1 MESFERLKRTMS
13 VSRPVASLRTQVVE
27 KLRQALI
34 DGQFAPGAR
43 LTERELCDLL
53 GVSRTL
59 VREALRQLEAE
70 GLIENAPYRGPTV
83 AAISA
88 EEAREL
94 YEIRAVLEGWAAQR
108 CAQYAT
114 DQDLKELV
122 GMLEQLSAAEQRG
135 QLSRMLDIVDAF
147 HEKLLQAAGNKML
160 TEYLQSLRGRLRRLR
175 SISLRQPGRAR
186 QSVEEK
192 YDLLA
197 ALKQRDGKKARK
209 AREQHVL
216 TAARIVVAAMT
227 AQSGSAES

>member
-1 MESFERLKRTMS
+1 MQSFDRLKRSMS
-13 VSRPVASLRTQVVE
+13 VARPVASLRTQVVE

-70 GLIENAPYRGPTV
+70 GLIENVPYRGPTV

-108 CAQYAT
+108 CAENAT
-114 DQDLKELV
+114 DKDLAELSAMV
-122 GMLEQLSAAEQRG
+122 DQLAAAEQRG
-135 QLSRMLDIVDAF
+135 QMQKVLDILDAF
-147 HEKLLQAAGNKML
+147 HEKLLQAAGNQML
-160 TEYLQSLRGRLRRLR
+160 TAYLQSLRSRLRRLR
-175 SISLRQPGRAR
+175 GISLRQPGRANR
-186 QSVEEK
+186 SVEEK
-192 YDLLA
+192 RILLE
-197 ALKQRDGKKARK
+197 ALKQRDGNKARK

-216 TAARIVVAAMT
+216 TAARIVAAALSSPPPT
-227 AQSGSAES
+227 